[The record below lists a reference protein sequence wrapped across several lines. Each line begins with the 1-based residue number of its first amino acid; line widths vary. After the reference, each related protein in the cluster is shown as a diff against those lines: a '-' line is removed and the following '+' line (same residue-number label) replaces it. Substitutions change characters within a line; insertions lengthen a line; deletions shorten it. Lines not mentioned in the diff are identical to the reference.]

1 MATTS
6 TSAFVCLLAGV
17 IANVCSAAASAQDQP
32 EFVVTTTSVV
42 LDVVVRGRGHQ
53 PVTDLSADDFE
64 VFEDGR
70 RQMVTGFQ
78 YVASAAASSPD
89 TLFRGEPGTA
99 RDAAS
104 MSPAHVVDP
113 PTVVALVFEQLSPE
127 GRRMAQQAAT
137 RLVDADWTPRDRV
150 GVFVVRGLLE
160 EILPF
165 SRDQSAVRHAAEAAA
180 TRPGCA
186 VFDTAPASPG
196 ASALMN
202 RCAADDDHRMRGV
215 ATLDGLHA
223 LVERLGAFPGRKT
236 VALFSEGLDITSGC
250 RGQFCDDRKSRFD
263 AVIRAAALRNVAF
276 YTFDAAGLRLM
287 RMATGQLMEEPRAA
301 LSVLA
306 RETGGAFAEDTND
319 LRPAVDRMRAD
330 TRGYYMIG
338 FTTATPESDRPRRLR
353 VRVRRPGTTV
363 LVRQTYASAPP
374 RQAR

>member
-6 TSAFVCLLAGV
+6 TSASACLLAGV
-17 IANVCSAAASAQDQP
+17 IVSVCGASASAQDQP

-53 PVTDLSADDFE
+53 PVTDLSGEDFE

-70 RQMVTGFQ
+70 RQVITGFQ
-78 YVASAAASSPD
+78 HVSDARASSPAAASPGEQPD
-89 TLFRGEPGTA
+89 ALDAVPVTRG
-99 RDAAS
+99 D
-104 MSPAHVVDP
+104 VVDP

-137 RLVDADWTPRDRV
+137 RFVDQGWSPRDRV
-150 GVFVVRGLLE
+150 GVFVVRNLLE

-165 SRDQSAVRHAAEAAA
+165 SGDQSAARHAVEAAA
-180 TRPGCA
+180 QRPGCA
-186 VFDTAPASPG
+186 VFDTSPARPGAPA
-196 ASALMN
+196 LMTP
-202 RCAADDDHRMRGV
+202 CAADDDHRTRGV

-236 VALFSEGLDITSGC
+236 VALFSEGLDLTSGC
-250 RGQFCDDRKSRFD
+250 RGQFCDDRMSRFD

-306 RETGGAFAEDTND
+306 RETGGAFTEDTND

-330 TRGYYMIG
+330 TRDYYMIG
-338 FTTATPESDRPRRLR
+338 FATVTPGSDRPRRLR

-363 LVRQTYASAPP
+363 LVRQTYAPASS
-374 RQAR
+374 R